1 MFVVL
6 HLVSRI
12 NGHYRDG
19 CTSSL
24 MQHIQVSVLHC
35 KGDNTL
41 RLSKLNCCLKI
52 ELHRTCKKVANSCT
66 AVVLQLY
73 RQRQV
78 MYHKLFGFSLPIPVA
93 VMRP

>member
-66 AVVLQLY
+66 AAVQTAPGHVPQAIW
-73 RQRQV
+73 
-78 MYHKLFGFSLPIPVA
+78 LFAANPSGRDEAIV
-93 VMRP
+93 